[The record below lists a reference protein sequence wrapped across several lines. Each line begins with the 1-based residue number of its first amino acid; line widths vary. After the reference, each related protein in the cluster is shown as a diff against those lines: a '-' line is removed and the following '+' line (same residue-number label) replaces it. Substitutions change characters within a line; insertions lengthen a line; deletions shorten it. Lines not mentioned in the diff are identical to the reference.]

1 MFLAHLGCIF
11 PILEA
16 KKILPENLAL
26 SRTTSHGIL
35 APRQNLEKISD
46 TILTKR
52 PDRRKD
58 GRMNGRTDRMTLF
71 YWTLPA
77 TAGGPKSSTKF

>member
-1 MFLAHLGCIF
+1 MFLAHFGCIF

-16 KKILPENLAL
+16 KKIFPENLAP

-35 APRQNLEKISD
+35 APRQNLEKINH

-58 GRMNGRTDRMTLF
+58 GRMDGRTNRRDDPIL
-71 YWTLPA
+71 L
-77 TAGGPKSSTKF
+77 GLSG

>member
-16 KKILPENLAL
+16 KKIFPENLAL

-35 APRQNLEKISD
+35 APRQNLEKIND

-58 GRMNGRTDRMTLF
+58 GRMDGRTNRRDDPIL
-71 YWTLPA
+71 LDLS
-77 TAGGPKSSTKF
+77 G

>member
-16 KKILPENLAL
+16 KKFSQKIWL

-35 APRQNLEKISD
+35 APRQNLEKIND

-58 GRMNGRTDRMTLF
+58 GRMDGRTDRRDDPIL
-71 YWTLPA
+71 LDPS
-77 TAGGPKSSTKF
+77 G